1 VSPAEERVRVAV
13 AELAEALLAAAR
25 ESRPPGPSAPVEL
38 LSPAAFARRAGL
50 GRSSVYVALA
60 TGDIRSLKVRGRRL
74 IPASELVRLA
84 ESAT

>member
-1 VSPAEERVRVAV
+1 VSPEERVRAAV
-13 AELAEALLAAAR
+13 AELADALLAVAR
-25 ESRPPGPSAPVEL
+25 ETAPAQRDAAPVEL
-38 LSPAAFARRAGL
+38 LSPATFGRRSGL